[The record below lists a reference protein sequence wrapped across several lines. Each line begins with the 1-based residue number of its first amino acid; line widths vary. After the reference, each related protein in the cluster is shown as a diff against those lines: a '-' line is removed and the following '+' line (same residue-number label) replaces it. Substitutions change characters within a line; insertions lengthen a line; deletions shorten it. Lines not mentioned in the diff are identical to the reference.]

1 MEEKKLNAYEDFL
14 EHIGKT
20 GPAREDDYLDA
31 VVAVSQTSP
40 AVEEPVNVGER
51 IKKFRNDKGLTLTD
65 ISRRTNVP
73 VEVLEQIEDN
83 LISPPLGTLIKLG
96 KALDMKMGYLI
107 SSGEIKPFTIVRK
120 NQGQS
125 LSRLSSKK
133 GKSYGYSYE
142 MLAADKNDRSMD
154 PFLVTL
160 EPTDTLEELSSHDG
174 QEFIFVLSGQ
184 MEVRLDDYV
193 DVLNPGDSIYYD
205 STTPHLVRA
214 RGGNKAYILAV
225 LYSSH

>member
-1 MEEKKLNAYEDFL
+1 
-14 EHIGKT
+14 
-20 GPAREDDYLDA
+20 
-31 VVAVSQTSP
+31 
-40 AVEEPVNVGER
+40 
-51 IKKFRNDKGLTLTD
+51 
-65 ISRRTNVP
+65 
-73 VEVLEQIEDN
+73 EVLEQIEEN

-107 SSGEIKPFTIVRK
+107 SSGETKPFTIVRK

-142 MLAADKNDRSMD
+142 MLAADKNDRNMD

-160 EPTDTLEELSSHDG
+160 EPTETLEELSSHDG

-214 RGGNKAYILAV
+214 QGGRKAYILAV
-225 LYSSH
+225 LYSDH